1 MSKLKASEVEQAI
14 RDRRIIQAR
23 RSGKSIDD
31 IADDFDLTP
40 QTISRVINTRLAQ
53 TIRLRDTEV
62 DLLRQQELERL
73 DAVQQAAWPAA
84 MDGHIDSLK
93 IVMNAVDRR
102 CKLLGLDAPQQLEV
116 ISIGAIEAEMRRI
129 DQQLA
134 LGDRPEWV
142 DGELVEDDEVSRELP
157 GSTYNPDRAVPGGT
171 EARRG

>member
-31 IADDFDLTP
+31 IADDFGLTP
-40 QTISRVINTRLAQ
+40 QTISRIINTRLAQ
-53 TIRLRDTEV
+53 TIRLRDTEI

-73 DAVQQAAWPAA
+73 DAVQQAAWSAA

-102 CKLLGLDAPQQLEV
+102 CKLLGLDAPAQLEV

-134 LGDRPEWV
+134 LGDRPEWI
-142 DGELVEDDEVSRELP
+142 DGELVEDDEVSRELG
-157 GSTYNPDRAVPGGT
+157 GSSYNPDRAVPGGT

>member
-14 RDRRIIQAR
+14 RDRRIIQDR

-31 IADDFDLTP
+31 IADAYSLAP
-40 QTISRVINTRLAQ
+40 QTISKIINTRLAQ
-53 TIRLRDTEV
+53 TIRLRDTEI

-73 DAVQQAAWPAA
+73 DAVQQAAWPLA

-129 DQQLA
+129 DAQLQLA
-134 LGDRPEWV
+134 QNPEWI
-142 DGELVEDDEVSRELP
+142 DGEVVEDDEVSRELA
-157 GSTYNPDRAVPGGT
+157 GSTYNPDLPEPGRGV
-171 EARRG
+171 RRG